1 MPQKHLLK
9 SRNIKMKQAWKS
21 STQKSLMQKYV
32 PYLKNAVH
40 QPGPVP
46 DQQWLPSHMAD
57 SDFRS
62 TSSQPVENLRSQ
74 N

>member
-1 MPQKHLLK
+1 
-9 SRNIKMKQAWKS
+9 
-21 STQKSLMQKYV
+21 MQKYV